1 MKISDLTE
9 EHKKLYYVCLED
21 WSDEMKEAGNHK
33 ECWCNKM
40 NDKGLGVKLAFD
52 DNGKVGG
59 MIQYI
64 PIEHSS
70 ANGKDLYFINCI
82 WVHGYK
88 KGRGNF
94 QKKGMGKAL
103 LQAAENDV
111 KDRGAK
117 GIVAWGVP
125 LPFWMKAAWFKKQ
138 GYTKVD
144 KSGFFGPVLL
154 WKPFTDDSI
163 PPNWIK
169 RKKKPEKIPD
179 KVTVTGFINGWC
191 PAQNII
197 FERAKKAVSEFGDK
211 VIFREINT
219 FDREVLLEWGITDAL
234 YIDDEEVRTGPPP
247 SYKKIKGKIA
257 RQVKKSRLRYFSVSQ
272 LFLLSGLFLV

>member
-1 MKISDLTE
+1 
-9 EHKKLYYVCLED
+9 
-21 WSDEMKEAGNHK
+21 
-33 ECWCNKM
+33 
-40 NDKGLGVKLAFD
+40 
-52 DNGKVGG
+52 
-59 MIQYI
+59 
-64 PIEHSS
+64 
-70 ANGKDLYFINCI
+70 
-82 WVHGYK
+82 
-88 KGRGNF
+88 
-94 QKKGMGKAL
+94 MGKAL